1 MKTYLFVGFPN
12 SGKSTV
18 FNILSGQ
25 SRKVSNYSGVTV
37 DTGIAELK
45 TNNQNDEKILIVDL
59 PGVYNLFPSSI
70 DEGITVSTL
79 LNLNKRITEFHK
91 IVAVIDPSRLEAS
104 LALALSLK
112 NLFDN
117 NVLLLINKSDLLEK
131 NKIDYKKLEELTG
144 LKVKI
149 CSSIK
154 DEKSGLKDVDDF
166 LRENISNS
174 PIRAKNNLTFTNK
187 NLNYMPSKSQ
197 ESSLVNIDDN
207 ENTVLNKISSIQK
220 EARDIVNKIQIS
232 DDIKSIKIT
241 YKIDKVLLHPLWGGI
256 SFFAIF
262 LIIFQSLYTVSAP
275 FMELIELS
283 VSYIGD
289 FIGSFLPEGLFKSLI
304 VDGVF
309 AGVGGVLVFL
319 PQIAILFFLL
329 SIMEQSGYI
338 ARAAFITDKI
348 MSYFGLNGKA
358 FLPFLSG
365 FACAVPAIMSTRT
378 IENKGERLATL
389 MTIPLITCSARLPVY
404 ILLIGTFIPSYK
416 VFGIIDSQGLALFFL
431 YFLGSIVALVM
442 AKIFRLSFFKSKSNS
457 FFMEMPLYQKPR
469 LKPAFRQMWR
479 QSKVFLKKAGTTIF
493 ALSIIIWILSTFPQI
508 DPKDY
513 PTKNETEIA
522 SIQLEKSAIGQIGKT
537 IEPVIKP
544 LGYDW
549 KIGIG
554 IIIAFGARELFVSGM
569 GTIYALGDVD
579 ENSKSLRE
587 RLKQEKNTDTGKPTY
602 NLAVVWSLL
611 VFFAFA
617 CQCMS
622 TLAIVKKETE
632 GWQMPILMFS
642 YMTLLAYFGAFI
654 TYRVILPFVSN

>member
-18 FNILSGQ
+18 FNLLSGQ
-25 SRKVSNYSGVTV
+25 SRKVSNYSGITV
-37 DTGIAELK
+37 DTGVAELK
-45 TNNQNDEKILIVDL
+45 SNSNHNEKIRIVDL
-59 PGVYNLFPSSI
+59 PGIYNLLPSSI
-70 DEGITVSTL
+70 DEAITVSTL
-79 LNLNKRITEFHK
+79 LNLNNRIKDFHK

-104 LALALSLK
+104 IALALSLK
-112 NLFDN
+112 NLFGH
-117 NVLLLINKSDLLEK
+117 NVLLLINKSDLISEK
-131 NKIDYKKLEELTG
+131 NKLDYKKLQELTG
-144 LKVKI
+144 LKLKV
-149 CSSIK
+149 CSSLK
-154 DEKSGLKDVDDF
+154 DEEDNLKEVDNF
-166 LRENISNS
+166 LRENITEE
-174 PIRAKNNLTFTNK
+174 PIISKIPLTFTNK
-187 NLNYMPSKSQ
+187 TLGYIPFKVGNSDLVKVDEN
-197 ESSLVNIDDN
+197 ESVVID
-207 ENTVLNKISSIQK
+207 KISDVQK
-220 EARDIVNKIQIS
+220 QAREIIKKIQLK
-232 DDIKSIKIT
+232 DNIKTVNTT
-241 YKIDKVLLHPLWGGI
+241 YKIDKVLLHPFWGGI
-256 SFFAIF
+256 CFFAVF
-262 LIIFQSLYTVSAP
+262 LLIFQALYTFSAP
-275 FMELIELS
+275 FMDLIES
-283 VSYIGD
+283 AVSASGD
-289 FIGSFLPEGLFKSLI
+289 FVGSYLPDGLLKSLV

-404 ILLIGTFIPSYK
+404 ILLIGTFIPEYK
-416 VFGIIDSQGLALFFL
+416 VLGFLNSQALALFFM
-431 YFLGSIVALVM
+431 YFLGSIVALIM

-469 LKPAFRQMWR
+469 LKPAFKQMWR

-493 ALSIIIWILSTFPQI
+493 ALSVIIWFLSTFPQVNP
-508 DPKDY
+508 DNY
-513 PTKNETEIA
+513 PNKSEEEIA
-522 SIQLEKSAIGQIGKT
+522 SIQLEKSAIGQIGKS
-537 IEPVIKP
+537 IEPVIRP

-549 KIGIG
+549 KIGVG

-587 RLKQEKNTDTGKPTY
+587 RLASEINPETGKPVY

-622 TLAIVKKETE
+622 TLAIVKKETG
-632 GWQMPILMFS
+632 GWQMPALMFG
-642 YMTLLAYFGAFI
+642 YMTVLAYVGAFI
-654 TYRVILPFVSN
+654 AFELVSSIT

>member
-18 FNILSGQ
+18 FNLLSGQ
-25 SRKVSNYSGVTV
+25 SRRVSNYSGVTV
-37 DTGIAELK
+37 DTGVADLK
-45 TNNQNDEKILIVDL
+45 TNSVNTDKIRIVDL
-59 PGVYNLFPSSI
+59 PGIYNLFPSSI

-79 LNLNKRITEFHK
+79 LNLNNRITEFHK
-91 IVAVIDPSRLEAS
+91 VVAVIDPSRLEAS
-104 LALALSLK
+104 IALALSLK
-112 NLFDN
+112 NMFGE
-117 NVLLLINKSDLLEK
+117 NVLLLINKSDLLQK

-144 LKVKI
+144 LKLKV

-154 DEKSGLKDVDDF
+154 DEDNGLQDVDLF
-166 LRENISNS
+166 LRENVSET
-174 PIRAKNNLTFTNK
+174 PITSKETLTFTNK
-187 NLNYMPSKSQ
+187 TLNYIPFKTGDN
-197 ESSLVNIDDN
+197 SLVNFNDD
-207 ENTVLNKISSIQK
+207 ENIVLNKISEVQK
-220 EARDIVNKIQIS
+220 QARHIVNKIQIK
-232 DDIKSIKIT
+232 DDIKSIKTT
-241 YKIDKVLLHPLWGGI
+241 YKIDKILLHPLWGGI
-256 SFFAIF
+256 CFAAIF
-262 LIIFQSLYTVSAP
+262 LLIFQSLYTFSAP
-275 FMELIELS
+275 FMELIENT

-289 FIGSFLPEGLFKSLI
+289 FVGGYLPDGLLKSLI
-304 VDGVF
+304 VDGIF

-358 FLPFLSG
+358 FLPYLSG
-365 FACAVPAIMSTRT
+365 FACSVPAIMSTRT

-416 VFGIIDSQGLALFFL
+416 VLGVLDSQALALFFL
-431 YFLGSIVALVM
+431 YFLGSIVALFM

-469 LKPAFRQMWR
+469 LKPAFNQMWR
-479 QSKVFLKKAGTTIF
+479 QSKVFLKKAGTVIF
-493 ALSIIIWILSTFPQI
+493 VLSVIIWVLSTFPQI
-508 DPKDY
+508 NPSDY
-513 PTKNETEIA
+513 PNKSEEEIT
-522 SIQLEKSAIGQIGKT
+522 SIQLEKSVIGQVGKT

-549 KIGIG
+549 KMGIG
-554 IIIAFGARELFVSGM
+554 IVIAFGARELFVSGL

-587 RLKQEKNTDTGKPTY
+587 RLMQEKDPQTGKSVF

-622 TLAIVKKETE
+622 TLAIVKKETD
-632 GWQMPILMFS
+632 GWKMPILMFT
-642 YMTLLAYFGAFI
+642 YMTLLAYFGAFL
-654 TYRVILPFVSN
+654 TYRIILPFTS

>member
-18 FNILSGQ
+18 FNLLSGH
-25 SRKVSNYSGVTV
+25 SRKVSNYSGITV
-37 DTGIAELK
+37 DTGVAELK
-45 TNNQNDEKILIVDL
+45 TNNEHNEKIRIVDL
-59 PGVYNLFPSSI
+59 PGIYNLFPSSI

-79 LNLNKRITEFHK
+79 LNLNNRINEFHK
-91 IVAVIDPSRLEAS
+91 IVAIIDPSRLEAS

-112 NLFDN
+112 KLFGE
-117 NVLLLINKSDLLEK
+117 NVLLLINKSDLLQK
-131 NKIDYKKLEELTG
+131 NKINYKKLEELTG
-144 LKVKI
+144 LKLQV

-154 DEKSGLKDVDDF
+154 DENTSLKEVDNF
-166 LRENISNS
+166 LRENSS
-174 PIRAKNNLTFTNK
+174 DVPIIPKQTLTFTNK
-187 NLNYMPSKSQ
+187 TLNYFPFKTEQ
-197 ESSLVNIDDN
+197 NDLFNFTDD
-207 ENTVLNKISSIQK
+207 ENTVLNRISEVQK
-220 EARDIVNKIQIS
+220 EARDIVDKIQIKE
-232 DDIKSIKIT
+232 DIKSIKTT
-241 YKIDKVLLHPLWGGI
+241 YKIDKFLLHPLWGGI
-256 SFFAIF
+256 SFIAVF
-262 LIIFQSLYTVSAP
+262 LLIFQSLYTFSAP
-275 FMELIELS
+275 FMDIIESS
-283 VSYIGD
+283 VSYAGD
-289 FIGSFLPEGLFKSLI
+289 FVGGFLPEGLLKSLI
-304 VDGVF
+304 VDGIF

-358 FLPFLSG
+358 FLPYLSG
-365 FACAVPAIMSTRT
+365 FACSVPAIMSTRT

-404 ILLIGTFIPSYK
+404 ILLIGTFIPDYK
-416 VFGIIDSQGLALFFL
+416 VFGVFSSQALALFFL
-431 YFLGSIVALVM
+431 YFLGSIVALFM

-457 FFMEMPLYQKPR
+457 FFMEMPLYQTPR
-469 LKPAFRQMWR
+469 FKPAFKQMWR
-479 QSKVFLKKAGTTIF
+479 QSKVFLKKAGTIIF
-493 ALSIIIWILSTFPQI
+493 ALSIIIWVLSTFPQI
-508 DPKDY
+508 DPNNY
-513 PTKNETEIA
+513 PGKTEEQIT
-522 SIQLEKSAIGQIGKT
+522 SLQLEKSVIGQMGKA

-549 KIGIG
+549 KMGIG
-554 IIIAFGARELFVSGM
+554 IVIAFGARELFVSGL

-587 RLKQEKNTDTGKPTY
+587 RLMQEKDPETGKPIF

-622 TLAIVKKETE
+622 TLAIVKKETD
-632 GWQMPILMFS
+632 GWKMPVLMFT
-642 YMTLLAYFGAFI
+642 YMTLLAYFGAFL
-654 TYRVILPFVSN
+654 TYRIILPFTV